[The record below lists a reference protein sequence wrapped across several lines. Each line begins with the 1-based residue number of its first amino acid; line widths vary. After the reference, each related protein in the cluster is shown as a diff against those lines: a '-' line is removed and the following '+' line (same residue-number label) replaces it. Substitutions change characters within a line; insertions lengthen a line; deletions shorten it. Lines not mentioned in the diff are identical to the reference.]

1 MRKIYQTGLGLL
13 LVVSAISATA
23 QQKANPDS
31 DSQSKKSNMEVVLI
45 DRFVIP
51 ASAKSEFLER
61 TRFNRDFIKS
71 LPGFVGDSVYE
82 DDEPTESR
90 IVTIAVWASQEAI
103 NNARATVTEYYKKE
117 GFDVAA
123 FTKKLNIRMERGIYK
138 KRAE

>member
-1 MRKIYQTGLGLL
+1 
-13 LVVSAISATA
+13 
-23 QQKANPDS
+23 
-31 DSQSKKSNMEVVLI
+31 MEVVLI

-71 LPGFVGDSVYE
+71 LPGFVGDGVYE

-90 IVTIAVWASQEAI
+90 IVTVAVWASQEAI
-103 NNARATVTEYYKKE
+103 NNARAAVTEYYKKQ

-123 FTKKLNIRMERGIYK
+123 FTKKLNIQMERGIYK